1 MKIKKIILLLP
12 ILTLFNCSLQKRK
25 YQSGYFLSWNKN
37 NLSIAKNEKQKGFN
51 VQKNDIKFND
61 LSFEKDITSSANN
74 KITKIFNN
82 TINNN
87 LAVPDSC
94 DEIIYKD
101 GTEIMAKI
109 TEINTSEIRYKR
121 CDFIDGP
128 TFVEKQNK
136 VFMIKY
142 ANGKSE
148 MFKTEKADEYNNGK
162 IIQDN
167 EKINDKDKKINP
179 FSIASLVCSLL
190 GFYPLS
196 IFVGIS
202 ILGWI
207 LGLIFGAIAKNQIN
221 KESNTYNKNSKGLAR
236 AGIIISAIAIGIFLF
251 VLLLLLLFL
260 GGI

>member
-1 MKIKKIILLLP
+1 MKIKKTILLLP

-37 NLSIAKNEKQKGFN
+37 NLSIAKNQKQKQFN
-51 VQKNDIKFND
+51 VQKNEIKFNEI
-61 LSFEKDITSSANN
+61 SFEKDITASANN
-74 KITKIFNN
+74 KVTKIFNN
-82 TINNN
+82 SITNNV
-87 LAVPDSC
+87 AFPDSC

-101 GTEIMAKI
+101 GTEIKAKI

-142 ANGKSE
+142 SNGKSE

-162 IIQDN
+162 IIQDSQ
-167 EKINDKDKKINP
+167 KINDKDKKTNTSSKASFI
-179 FSIASLVCSLL
+179 FSIL
-190 GFYPLS
+190 GFYPL
-196 IFVGIS
+196 F

-207 LGLIFGAIAKNQIN
+207 LGLIFGALAKNEIKSEPN
-221 KESNTYNKNSKGLAR
+221 KYNKKSENFAK
-236 AGIIISAIAIGIFLF
+236 AGVVISVIGMIFLF
-251 VLLLLLLFL
+251 LMISISLV
-260 GGI
+260 GI

>member
-37 NLSIAKNEKQKGFN
+37 NLSIAKNQKQKQFN
-51 VQKNDIKFND
+51 VQKNEIKFNEI
-61 LSFEKDITSSANN
+61 SFEKDITTSANN

-82 TINNN
+82 TIKNNP
-87 LAVPDSC
+87 AVPDSC
-94 DEIIYKD
+94 DKIIHKD

-142 ANGKSE
+142 SNGKSE

-162 IIQDN
+162 IIQDSQ
-167 EKINDKDKKINP
+167 KINDKDKKTNTSSKASFI
-179 FSIASLVCSLL
+179 FSIL
-190 GFYPLS
+190 GFYPL
-196 IFVGIS
+196 F

-207 LGLIFGAIAKNQIN
+207 LGLIFGALAKNEIKSEPN
-221 KESNTYNKNSKGLAR
+221 KYNKKSENFAK
-236 AGIIISAIAIGIFLF
+236 AGVVISVIGMIFLF
-251 VLLLLLLFL
+251 LMISIAL

>member
-51 VQKNDIKFND
+51 VQKKEIKFKD
-61 LSFEKDITSSANN
+61 ISFEKDITASANN
-74 KITKIFNN
+74 KVTKIFNN

-101 GTEIMAKI
+101 GTEIKAKI

-142 ANGKSE
+142 SNGKSE
-148 MFKTEKADEYNNGK
+148 MFKTEKADEYSNSK
-162 IIQDN
+162 ITNDSQ
-167 EKINDKDKKINP
+167 KINDKDKKTNP
-179 FSIASLVCSLL
+179 FSIASLVFSIL
-190 GFYPLS
+190 GLNP
-196 IFVGIS
+196 IF

-207 LGLIFGAIAKNQIN
+207 LGLIFGALAKKEIKSEPN
-221 KESNTYNKNSKGLAR
+221 KYNKKSENFAK
-236 AGIIISAIAIGIFLF
+236 AGVVISVIGMI
-251 VLLLLLLFL
+251 LLFL
-260 GGI
+260 MISITLGGI